1 MLDDPDLQAHC
12 RTARILRP
20 NRHVANM
27 SSNGWWKTSRT
38 VPYKCGQN
46 LISFVAFYW
55 FIQYFSPSRPPMIKR
70 CASRDREIVNEA
82 YFQGH
87 YN

>member
-12 RTARILRP
+12 RAARILRP

-46 LISFVAFYW
+46 PTSFVAILLVYTV
-55 FIQYFSPSRPPMIKR
+55 QYFSPSRPPMIKR
-70 CASRDREIVNEA
+70 CASRDR
-82 YFQGH
+82 Q
-87 YN
+87 